1 MLLNWIE
8 WIGFRTNFIPG
19 FWRYNLMTTYPPL
32 GTTTVSFSGGL
43 SRLRPGIFPFAQSSF
58 AHNEYLH
65 STSKQW
71 MSWLKFVTSP
81 VVIFTSGKAIFKT
94 WKLWPCIWMGWSVAP
109 LRLSK
114 NHKQIQNWLLIAKH
128 MELVCSKTNQ
138 VSFRTWN
145 FNGVKKTR
153 WSGFLNILLL
163 NKKRSMGHIPH
174 PRNQLKS
181 INAFEKS
188 YDYIVT

>member
-1 MLLNWIE
+1 MLKCICTCELVVVNVSVYTAFRAVHCSVNKKCHIYQSGAIHVYDYLVLLNWIE
-8 WIGFRTNFIPG
+8 WISFRTNFIPG

-65 STSKQW
+65 STSKHW
-71 MSWLKFVTSP
+71 MSWVKFVTSP

-94 WKLWPCIWMGWSVAP
+94 WKLWPCIWIGWSVAP

-114 NHKQIQNWLLIAKH
+114 NHEQIQSWLLIAKH

-138 VSFRTWN
+138 VSFRTWV
-145 FNGVKKTR
+145 F
-153 WSGFLNILLL
+153 
-163 NKKRSMGHIPH
+163 MG
-174 PRNQLKS
+174 
-181 INAFEKS
+181 
-188 YDYIVT
+188 